1 MNAFATLKDTRSPI
15 RVVLIGA
22 GLMGKKWISALT
34 ACPDVELVG
43 LVDLNLTAAEAALR
57 EAGLEHLVTGRSL
70 TEVAAATAAQAVV
83 NVTVP
88 VAHHPTNVEAL
99 FAGLPVLCEKP
110 VAPTVSQGLSLAAA
124 AEVSGQ
130 LLMISQSRRYYR
142 HLADLKE
149 QMALLGD
156 VGIMTTDF
164 FKAPHFG
171 GFREEMEHVLL
182 VDMAIHAFDVARY
195 LLGREPVSVYCEEY
209 NPSWSW
215 YAGDAATTAVFEF
228 TGGARYTF
236 TGSWCSPGLETSW
249 NGNWRVSG
257 AHGTASWDGE
267 NAPVVEMPDDRS
279 GPTSA
284 RKSTD
289 RQEAEEIAG
298 SLAEFVSA
306 LRTGV
311 TPSGEVHSN
320 VLSLAM
326 VEAAVLSAEKQ
337 ERVNIGQVL
346 ECAYTNAV
354 SDENV
359 PAVKEAL
366 LAWTSVG
373 NLLETESRNGLLA
386 PLTGSSSV

>member
-1 MNAFATLKDTRSPI
+1 LSTFATLTDKNSPI

-22 GLMGKKWISALT
+22 GLMGRKWISALV
-34 ACPDVELVG
+34 ASPDVELVG
-43 LVDLNLTAAEAALR
+43 LVDLNLAAAEDALR
-57 EAGLEHLVTGRSL
+57 AAGLENLATGTSL
-70 TEVAAATAAQAVV
+70 TEVVATTAAQAVV

-110 VAPTVSQGLSLAAA
+110 VAPTVSQGLSLTAA

-142 HLADLKE
+142 NLAGLKA
-149 QMALLGD
+149 QIPSLGD
-156 VGIMTTDF
+156 VGIVTTEF

-195 LLGREPVSVYCEEY
+195 LLDQEPVSVYCEEY

-228 TGGARYTF
+228 SGGARYIF

-249 NGNWRVSG
+249 NGNWRISG
-257 AHGTASWDGE
+257 ALGTANWDGE
-267 NAPVVEMPDDRS
+267 NPAVVETPGES
-279 GPTSA
+279 SLTGFA
-284 RKSTD
+284 RESFCD
-289 RQEAEEIAG
+289 QEAEEIAG
-298 SLAEFVSA
+298 SLAEFVNA
-306 LRTGV
+306 LRTGT
-311 TPSGEVHSN
+311 TPSGEVHAN

-326 VEAAVLSAEKQ
+326 VEAAVISAEKK
-337 ERVNIGQVL
+337 ERIHIGQVL
-346 ECAYTNAV
+346 ESAYERAV
-354 SDENV
+354 DEETLPV
-359 PAVKEAL
+359 VKEAL

-373 NLLETESRNGLLA
+373 ELLMNRPGAGSLP
-386 PLTGSSSV
+386 PLTGISAS

>member
-1 MNAFATLKDTRSPI
+1 
-15 RVVLIGA
+15 
-22 GLMGKKWISALT
+22 MGKKWISALT
-34 ACPDVELVG
+34 ASPDVELVG
-43 LVDLNLTAAEAALR
+43 LVDLNLTAAETALQ
-57 EAGLEHLVTGRSL
+57 EAGLEDVATGTSL
-70 TEVAAATAAQAVV
+70 TEVATATAAQAVV

-130 LLMISQSRRYYR
+130 LLMISQSRRYYGN
-142 HLADLKE
+142 LADLKE
-149 QMALLGD
+149 QLPSLGD
-156 VGIMTTDF
+156 VGIVTTEF

-195 LLGREPVSVYCEEY
+195 LLDQEPVSVYCEEY

-228 TGGARYTF
+228 SGGARYVYS
-236 TGSWCSPGLETSW
+236 GSWCSPGLETSW
-249 NGNWRVSG
+249 NGNWRISG

-267 NAPVVEMPDDRS
+267 NPAVVEMPGDGSLPAAGR
-279 GPTSA
+279 A
-284 RKSTD
+284 STG

-298 SLAEFVSA
+298 SLAEFVRA
-306 LRTGV
+306 LRTG
-311 TPSGEVHSN
+311 TMPSGEVHSN

-326 VEAAVLSAEKQ
+326 VEAAVLSAGKK
-337 ERVNIGQVL
+337 ERVNIGEVL
-346 ECAYTNAV
+346 ESAYTNAV
-354 SDENV
+354 NQETI
-359 PAVKEAL
+359 PALKEAL
-366 LAWTSVG
+366 LAWTSVSK
-373 NLLETESRNGLLA
+373 LLSNESRKGSTA
-386 PLTGSSSV
+386 PLTSSSSL